1 MYVTN
6 LVVEATVS
14 ADLVII
20 CEYVTGIV
28 VRLVSTVVLV
38 RVMGTV
44 EIVDSFVITVEI
56 IGQVVVLLKRSLH
69 LLSVSWKSGSS

>member
-1 MYVTN
+1 MYVIN

-20 CEYVTGIV
+20 CEYGTGIV

-44 EIVDSFVITVEI
+44 EIFDSFVITVEI
-56 IGQVVVLLKRSLH
+56 TGQVVVLLKWSLH
-69 LLSVSWKSGSS
+69 LLSVSWKFRSS